1 MPGIH
6 LSDEA
11 VGSFPAQM
19 ACVGRQ
25 APLTIDATAGGIGL
39 AAAPARAAL
48 LELLVETAQI
58 RFTVDGT
65 TAPTT
70 TVGRIANPG
79 DTIRLSMVDYTKFK
93 AIRTGGT
100 SASVQ
105 GDYWG

>member
-25 APLTIDATAGGIGL
+25 ASKTIAGSATAL
-39 AAAPARAAL
+39 DAAPARAAL

-58 RFTVDGT
+58 RFTCDGT
-65 TAPTT
+65 TTPTA
-70 TVGRIANPG
+70 TVGRIANVG
-79 DTIRLSMVDYTKFK
+79 DTIRLSLADFTKFQ